1 MSYIKFQDDPIAQ
14 RFNNSFANLCAG
26 DPTKKVLKLLDR
38 CFKVFNNG
46 KSEASFCDL
55 EKFLY
60 PVDGSQ
66 SIDFEVCGGAPG
78 ETLVIY
84 DNDLDSILPTYQAN
98 VTTPVNYPN
107 SVNPLEYFPA
117 IPAGT
122 SSSPAYYLLQNDRN
136 YARGCLLYIDY
147 PVNDKNG
154 EPVIPAAMS
163 CDITITDYT
172 GSSISYPISQ
182 FFSQFSNPETLN
194 ATKLINKIEIHNP
207 NLNFSIKVKGLIVY
221 VKSNT
226 DPANCAC

>member
-26 DPTKKVLKLLDR
+26 DPTKKVLKLVDR
-38 CFKVFNNG
+38 CFKIYNNG

-66 SIDFEVCGGAPG
+66 SLDFEVCGGNPG

-84 DNDLDSILPTYQAN
+84 DNSLDQIIPTYQSAL
-98 VTTPVNYPN
+98 TTQVNYPSTSN
-107 SVNPLEYFPA
+107 TAEYFA
-117 IPAGT
+117 TIPYGIA
-122 SSSPAYYLLQNDRN
+122 SEPAYFILQNDKN
-136 YARGCLLYIDY
+136 YSRGCLLYIDY

-154 EPVIPAAMS
+154 DPVVPAAMS
-163 CDITITDYT
+163 CDIKITDYT
-172 GSSISYPISQ
+172 GSSITYPISQ

-226 DPANCAC
+226 DPTDCAC